1 MEETIDSLKSAKYA
15 SCRLIVTKVPIDV
28 FTDIEAK
35 NIFEQVFR
43 TYDNSCEFIYLPSF
57 HRVIVTM
64 STPEAA
70 VMARLET
77 QGWRLQSASVG
88 TSNANDHEPST
99 ESENVGIRCYF
110 ADEKEERG
118 KCQRRQVRPAVKSAS
133 FDEDRLTDEDGDD
146 GGTDDILDDMDT
158 FEHLT
163 LPKPERLFL
172 LSPPASPPV
181 GWEPKVEAEPLI
193 NYDLLHALAALEPGK
208 AHELHPP
215 ERDKPGIVVTPC
227 EGALDVRKKKKKRDL
242 PESKIPH
249 TACPNRN

>member
-1 MEETIDSLKSAKYA
+1 MEESIDSLKSTKYA

-35 NIFEQVFR
+35 SIFEQVFR
-43 TYDNSCEFIYLPSF
+43 TYDGTCEFIYLPSF

-70 VMARLET
+70 VMARFET
-77 QGWRLQSASVG
+77 QGWRLQTATVG
-88 TSNANDHEPST
+88 TSNANEHESSV
-99 ESENVGIRCYF
+99 ESEDVGIRCYF
-110 ADEKEERG
+110 ADDNEECR
-118 KCQRRQVRPAVKSAS
+118 KRQRRQARPTVKSAS
-133 FDEDRLTDEDGDD
+133 FDDDRLTDEDGDD
-146 GGTDDILDDMDT
+146 GGTDEVLDDMDT
-158 FEHLT
+158 FEHLA
-163 LPKPERLFL
+163 LPKPEHLFL

-227 EGALDVRKKKKKRDL
+227 EGALDVKKKKKRDL
-242 PESKIPH
+242 PDSKIPH